1 MTHVIRIEWINY
13 LIEPAVLVNPTFLR
27 GYITA
32 LKKRKKERKKYTRQF
47 HAHTVSFHSI
57 PPRSILPFE
66 INHLLNRARCAHII
80 VHRTKQATQLSATS
94 AGLQK
99 NTEILGAKHGPVY
112 ELS

>member
-1 MTHVIRIEWINY
+1 M
-13 LIEPAVLVNPTFLR
+13 
-27 GYITA
+27 
-32 LKKRKKERKKYTRQF
+32 
-47 HAHTVSFHSI
+47 
-57 PPRSILPFE
+57 RSILPFE

-99 NTEILGAKHGPVY
+99 NTEILGAKHGRVY